1 MADLHVDA
9 IIPDPWPSWVKRAI
23 WACLAILLIVSGLWC
38 ASCVLRHRA
47 LAHEASAAQA
57 HESATIHATQGATY
71 DQQVQ
76 AQDSA
81 VQSDAQEVARLRAEV
96 AMLRRPAP
104 RPDPQTIPT
113 EPSIPL
119 PVSSPVDLAPVVAK
133 LDELVKAQD
142 REISG
147 LKAQLVTITKARD
160 SWKLAAQD
168 SGREALQL
176 RASLAAK
183 EGLLKAE
190 RWKGRIEGFAVGLA
204 GGYVT
209 GRLN

>member
-1 MADLHVDA
+1 MTVNRLT
-9 IIPDPWPSWVKRAI
+9 W
-23 WACLAILLIVSGLWC
+23 AILALLALVGVFCSR
-38 ASCVLRHRA
+38 SCVMRYR
-47 LAHEASAAQA
+47 SVSNDAAAYQS
-57 HESATIHATQGATY
+57 HESSVIHAAQGATY
-71 DQQVQ
+71 DQQAEAQ
-76 AQDSA
+76 APALQAADR
-81 VQSDAQEVARLRAEV
+81 EVERLRAEV
-96 AMLRRPAP
+96 ARLRRPAP
-104 RPDPQTIPT
+104 APDPKPT
-113 EPSIPL
+113 PNEPDTPQ

-147 LKAQLVTITKARD
+147 LKAQVATITLARD

-190 RWKGRIEGFAVGLA
+190 RWKGRIEGFFVGVA
-204 GGYVT
+204 TGEAD
-209 GRLN
+209 GRLR

>member
-1 MADLHVDA
+1 MT
-9 IIPDPWPSWVKRAI
+9 VKRITWAI
-23 WACLAILLIVSGLWC
+23 LALLLIVSGLWC

-96 AMLRRPAP
+96 ARLRRPAP
-104 RPDPQTIPT
+104 RPDPKPIPT
-113 EPSIPL
+113 EPSIPQ

-147 LKAQLVTITKARD
+147 LKAQVVTITKARD

-183 EGLLKAE
+183 QGLLKAE
-190 RWKGRIEGFAVGLA
+190 RWTGRIEGFAVGLA

-209 GRLN
+209 WRLN

>member
-1 MADLHVDA
+1 MT
-9 IIPDPWPSWVKRAI
+9 VKRI
-23 WACLAILLIVSGLWC
+23 TWAILALLVLVGVFC
-38 ASCVLRHRA
+38 ARSCVMRYR
-47 LAHEASAAQA
+47 SVSNDAAAYQS
-57 HESATIHATQGATY
+57 HESSVIHAAQGATY
-71 DQQVQ
+71 DRQ
-76 AQDSA
+76 AE
-81 VQSDAQEVARLRAEV
+81 AQALELQAADREVERLRAEV
-96 AMLRRPAP
+96 ARLRRPAP
-104 RPDPQTIPT
+104 RPDPKPIPT
-113 EPSIPL
+113 EPSIPQ
-119 PVSSPVDLAPVVAK
+119 PVSSPVDLDPVVAR

-168 SGREALQL
+168 IGREALNL

-190 RWKGRIEGFAVGLA
+190 RWKGRIEGFAVGCA
-204 GGYVT
+204 GGYVA

>member
-1 MADLHVDA
+1 MADPHADEP
-9 IIPDPWPSWVKRAI
+9 IPNSLPKWLPM
-23 WACLAILLIVSGLWC
+23 ACLLMMALIVGCWSF
-38 ASCVLRHRA
+38 SCYRGHKAGKAEER
-47 LAHEASAAQA
+47 AAQA
-57 HESATIHATQGATY
+57 HESSVIHAAQGATY
-71 DQQVQ
+71 DQQAEAQ
-76 AQDSA
+76 APALQAADR
-81 VQSDAQEVARLRAEV
+81 EVERLRAEV
-96 AMLRRPAP
+96 ARLRRPAP
-104 RPDPQTIPT
+104 RPDPKPIPT
-113 EPSIPL
+113 EPSIPQ
-119 PVSSPVDLAPVVAK
+119 PVSSPVDLAPGVAK

-147 LKAQLVTITKARD
+147 LKAQVVTITKARD

-190 RWKGRIEGFAVGLA
+190 RWKGRIEGFAVGFA

-209 GRLN
+209 GRLQ